1 MQEENIQRVV
11 QLYADT
17 AGYLVQTNLL
27 AYLLQLEA
35 SPFSQLCS

>member
-1 MQEENIQRVV
+1 MQEENIQRV

-17 AGYLVQTNLL
+17 TGYLVQTNLL